1 MSKNKHFLQRA
12 ATSRRGKKEVY
23 MNKKAKIVGMGIICL
38 LMVIGASLYAVKFN
52 DSRLVVPMEQPYEFT
67 LKDLPMHIAVA
78 CMVLYV
84 FYLCWL
90 GCQKAKKDAAAHVTR
105 RISPKLGI
113 MGLLGFLGLLG
124 FYTYNTEGRVAPFLF
139 FMFFGFFGFF
149 YEGKMSN
156 TFMDERY
163 MENKRRAQRKA
174 HRIAQGIVYVTLFL
188 VAMAEGR
195 ILKATDTKL
204 IILVIAVACSI
215 AVDIFLGE
223 YLLYQYDHEE

>member
-1 MSKNKHFLQRA
+1 MLFRS
-12 ATSRRGKKEVY
+12 
-23 MNKKAKIVGMGIICL
+23 
-38 LMVIGASLYAVKFN
+38 
-52 DSRLVVPMEQPYEFT
+52 
-67 LKDLPMHIAVA
+67 
-78 CMVLYV
+78 
-84 FYLCWL
+84 
-90 GCQKAKKDAAAHVTR
+90 AAAHVTR

-113 MGLLGFLGLLG
+113 MGLLGFLGLMG

-163 MENKRRAQRKA
+163 VENKRRAQRKA